1 MPLPTLRNS
10 ISYVPQDVFLFSDS
24 IAGNISFGLQQQAPP
39 ETIRNAAANAAID
52 TEIMELPAG
61 YETTV
66 GERGV
71 TLSGGQKQRVSIAR
85 ALIKKPQIML
95 FDDSLSAVDAKTEN
109 TIINNFKHLEADKT
123 VIIIT
128 HRIFTVFNF
137 DQIIIVEDGS
147 IVEQGTHAQ
156 LLVMAGYYAE
166 LYNLQVLS
174 GLQQQPSFV

>member
-1 MPLPTLRNS
+1 
-10 ISYVPQDVFLFSDS
+10 
-24 IAGNISFGLQQQAPP
+24 
-39 ETIRNAAANAAID
+39 
-52 TEIMELPAG
+52 
-61 YETTV
+61 
-66 GERGV
+66 
-71 TLSGGQKQRVSIAR
+71 
-85 ALIKKPQIML
+85 ML

-156 LLVMAGYYAE
+156 LLAMAGYYAE